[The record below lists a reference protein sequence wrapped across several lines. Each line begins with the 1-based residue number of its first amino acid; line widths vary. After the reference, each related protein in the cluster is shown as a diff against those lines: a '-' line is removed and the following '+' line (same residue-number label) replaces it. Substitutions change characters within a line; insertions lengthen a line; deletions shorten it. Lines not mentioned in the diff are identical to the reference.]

1 MRIFTSQFSPPLF
14 LGNPII
20 AHRRDKKR
28 ESKSE
33 TQRATTTKMHHDTA
47 TALAVLSLGT
57 ISISLAV
64 YSSSSSN
71 AANMSGG
78 GGGGASI
85 VFAKGMLVGSASTLA
100 VLASSAYVAFKR
112 ITTTSSPDG
121 SGGSEGKRTKEEGKG
136 GGPLP
141 EGEFGEKESLIGM
154 RVKAHEM
161 RGWLIFCAGSNAS
174 RTKGQY
180 TTKAKGME
188 RYYATLDVKTA
199 RMKLEVD
206 RGSGGGGGGDKGAK
220 TTLGAN
226 ASTSE
231 ADVNSGKEEKFID
244 LKQCDVYLVEYP
256 EGNKKELMWNHK
268 RAILIARRSD
278 SEGSSSSTTTSSL
291 YDGEKVVWL
300 YALSGPSKEAWF
312 YALWRAMD
320 MDSLRRGIPTTS
332 STNKQKFPEDA
343 KSRIAQYLLENAR
356 FSRSSSNSSEQQ
368 QEEKK
373 DEKNETKQQEKQKQN
388 AFFGHI
394 FDDKRCGQTVDII
407 SSRIFFDLVRS
418 IDFRNVLSNMLEKKL
433 NELPGLPKYVGKFD
447 VEKLALG
454 EATPKCNMLR
464 PLDGN
469 EGSNAPWDGGSLPGR
484 GVCAAVEAD
493 LSYVGLIEV
502 TIRTRVDLAQYA
514 KEIGNLVEG
523 GGDPSS
529 SAAVEEG
536 NYDDGK
542 KDDTSKSGSRT
553 PTPPLSPTNS
563 GRLKHKTKEEVT
575 QNVLKEMKKV
585 VENVNDRV
593 LQKFP
598 LKMTLR
604 VSSCSGTFRFW
615 IPPPPNE
622 RLWWG
627 LKGRPRVDIFCEPAI
642 GENRIAHE
650 YIAKKV
656 SHLLSSKLVSDIC
669 DELVLPNCASDPM
682 KELIRFEHF
691 VPEISL
697 DDAIQLSEGNTLTTS
712 PRKDDLSASKDV
724 SPTHLRGEKKGD
736 EHTELS
742 KSDSE
747 NAFSAQLLPDAP
759 KEQQEKR
766 QLHKSISLKRENS
779 AKKRE
784 EKNVMDATAEW
795 VLSDSHF
802 DSPPSSTMKAPSSSQ
817 PLSPK
822 SPTGTTMVGFGNKRE
837 DVLRAKGG
845 GSPTTTNPGKNH
857 QTNLFV
863 SLSRSIKQKADET
876 KSKMKSDWQEVQKAL
891 QTDGVEGAVHNIK
904 QIAFKRAKET
914 TSGGGSANT
923 DGP

>member
-1 MRIFTSQFSPPLF
+1 
-14 LGNPII
+14 
-20 AHRRDKKR
+20 
-28 ESKSE
+28 
-33 TQRATTTKMHHDTA
+33 
-47 TALAVLSLGT
+47 
-57 ISISLAV
+57 
-64 YSSSSSN
+64 
-71 AANMSGG
+71 
-78 GGGGASI
+78 
-85 VFAKGMLVGSASTLA
+85 
-100 VLASSAYVAFKR
+100 
-112 ITTTSSPDG
+112 
-121 SGGSEGKRTKEEGKG
+121 
-136 GGPLP
+136 
-141 EGEFGEKESLIGM
+141 
-154 RVKAHEM
+154 
-161 RGWLIFCAGSNAS
+161 
-174 RTKGQY
+174 
-180 TTKAKGME
+180 
-188 RYYATLDVKTA
+188 
-199 RMKLEVD
+199 
-206 RGSGGGGGGDKGAK
+206 
-220 TTLGAN
+220 
-226 ASTSE
+226 
-231 ADVNSGKEEKFID
+231 
-244 LKQCDVYLVEYP
+244 
-256 EGNKKELMWNHK
+256 
-268 RAILIARRSD
+268 
-278 SEGSSSSTTTSSL
+278 
-291 YDGEKVVWL
+291 
-300 YALSGPSKEAWF
+300 
-312 YALWRAMD
+312 
-320 MDSLRRGIPTTS
+320 
-332 STNKQKFPEDA
+332 
-343 KSRIAQYLLENAR
+343 
-356 FSRSSSNSSEQQ
+356 
-368 QEEKK
+368 
-373 DEKNETKQQEKQKQN
+373 
-388 AFFGHI
+388 
-394 FDDKRCGQTVDII
+394 
-407 SSRIFFDLVRS
+407 
-418 IDFRNVLSNMLEKKL
+418 
-433 NELPGLPKYVGKFD
+433 
-447 VEKLALG
+447 
-454 EATPKCNMLR
+454 
-464 PLDGN
+464 
-469 EGSNAPWDGGSLPGR
+469 
-484 GVCAAVEAD
+484 
-493 LSYVGLIEV
+493 
-502 TIRTRVDLAQYA
+502 
-514 KEIGNLVEG
+514 
-523 GGDPSS
+523 
-529 SAAVEEG
+529 
-536 NYDDGK
+536 
-542 KDDTSKSGSRT
+542 
-553 PTPPLSPTNS
+553 
-563 GRLKHKTKEEVT
+563 
-575 QNVLKEMKKV
+575 MKKV

-822 SPTGTTMVGFGNKRE
+822 SPTGMTMVGFGNKRE